1 MVYDCF
7 TFRDE
12 LDLLEF
18 RLKVLDKVVDKFIIC
33 EANKT
38 FTNIDKPYYFEK
50 NQSRF
55 KQWEDKIVYLPIILS
70 DDGLDFSTKDTSYNP
85 NSAAWQFEY
94 QQRSALFYGLEN
106 VKDSDI
112 ILMGDI
118 DEIPNPDYI
127 KSSQVPSTCVMDFY
141 YYYVNNKSIGPRDK
155 QWLGTSII
163 NGQLLSQLENL
174 QQLRDIRSSLPLV
187 KTGWHFS
194 YLGGKEIIRTK
205 IQSISHTEYNKEKF
219 YCDENIEQSL
229 KTGKDIFNR
238 PEMNFSIVPLESEFP
253 EYFISLLKNYPNF
266 IY

>member
-7 TFRDE
+7 TLRDE

-18 RLKVLDKVVDKFIIC
+18 RLNLLDKVVDKFVIC

-38 FTNIDKPYYFEK
+38 FTNQPKSYTFEE
-50 NQSRF
+50 NLSRF
-55 KQWEDKIVYLPIILS
+55 KKWEDKIIYLPIIL
-70 DDGLDFSTKDTSYNP
+70 DDSGLDFSKKDTTYTP
-85 NSAAWQFEY
+85 TSAAWQFEY
-94 QQRSALFYGLEN
+94 QQRSALIYGLDKVSN
-106 VKDSDI
+106 DDI
-112 ILMGDI
+112 ILLGDL
-118 DEIPNPDYI
+118 DEMPNPDYI
-127 KSSQVPSTCVMDFY
+127 KSIQVPSTCVMDFY
-141 YYYVNNKSIGPRDK
+141 YYYVNNKSMGPRDK

-205 IQSISHTEYNKEKF
+205 IQSISHTEYNKEEF

-238 PEMNFSIVPLESEFP
+238 PEMNFSIVPLESEFS
-253 EYFISLLKNYPNF
+253 EDFIDLLKNYPNF
-266 IY
+266 VY